1 MKEAEP
7 QQGRRLDPPL
17 LDLSLN
23 PTLVDAVRQ
32 LDGTGAN
39 GPRRPPAGAVRLH
52 HAERP
57 DSWPMPEDPPFGST
71 PQKDSP
77 SAPNRLPLPSSAHC
91 TATPVAAWR
100 RVIASPLVALASKS
114 AACRMWGGAGPCGCW
129 PSSSGG
135 HVSRSARIAH
145 APTNQSRSASTRRGR
160 FTRWCSAGLVPREP
174 RHPRRVRF
182 RLTRFSGRSHIAL
195 ERWGRVTRF
204 LASVEAAALPRRGL
218 MLSENA
224 CGSPAEARLPAR
236 TGCPGSARRANLS
249 DAHPYGVSAADAQV
263 IPPAWPISREP
274 STRLLDASARP
285 RAARD
290 PSQVAMTSPDRAPH
304 EPASPVASNGT
315 EADGEVPTCP

>member
-1 MKEAEP
+1 MADA
-7 QQGRRLDPPL
+7 GR
-17 LDLSLN
+17 
-23 PTLVDAVRQ
+23 PTLR
-32 LDGTGAN
+32 
-39 GPRRPPAGAVRLH
+39 
-52 HAERP
+52 
-57 DSWPMPEDPPFGST
+57 ST
-71 PQKDSP
+71 PQKDRP
-77 SAPNRLPLPSSAHC
+77 SAPNRLPMPSSDRK
-91 TATPVAAWR
+91 PVGCLGEQISRLSCVGRRWAWR
-100 RVIASPLVALASKS
+100 LLAQQL
-114 AACRMWGGAGPCGCW
+114 
-129 PSSSGG
+129 GG

-145 APTNQSRSASTRRGR
+145 ATTNQSRSASTRRGR

-204 LASVEAAALPRRGL
+204 LASAEAAALPRRGL

>member
-1 MKEAEP
+1 MKEADP
-7 QQGRRLDPPL
+7 QQGHRLDPPL

-57 DSWPMPEDPPFGST
+57 DSWPMPEDPPFGSS

-77 SAPNRLPLPSSAHC
+77 SAPNLLPMPSSAHC

-100 RVIASPLVALASKS
+100 RVIASPLDALANKS
-114 AACRMWGGAGPCGCW
+114 AACRVRGGAGPCSCW
-129 PSSSGG
+129 PSSSG
-135 HVSRSARIAH
+135 V
-145 APTNQSRSASTRRGR
+145 T
-160 FTRWCSAGLVPREP
+160 SAGLPGSRTHRRINREAHPPGAAASLDGARPGWCLGSP

-204 LASVEAAALPRRGL
+204 LASAEAAALPRRGL

-274 STRLLDASARP
+274 STRLLDGSARP